1 MIKFPYC
8 KINIGLEIL
17 RKRDDG
23 YHDIRTVMYPVPWT
37 DILEIVPAAG
47 ATDTL
52 TVTGNAV
59 DCPPEQNLVM
69 KAVRA
74 LREVAEFPPYDIYL
88 HKIIPDGAG
97 LGGGSSD
104 AAIAVVMLNDMPALG
119 LSDEDMAMIL
129 SRVGSDCPF
138 FIYDM
143 PMLCEGRGEIMTPVE
158 LDLRGWHLVIAK
170 PENAHVSTA
179 RAYAGVTPC
188 VPQASLAEAVNAP
201 VEEWRTTVKNA
212 FEPSVFAAAPVIAL
226 VKSRMQQLGAAY
238 TSMSGS
244 GAAVYGLFREPVPEE
259 IVRAAFAGC
268 ATFCCRL

>member
-74 LREVAEFPPYDIYL
+74 LREVAEFPPYEIYL

-104 AAIAVVMLNDMPALG
+104 AAIAVVMLNDMNALG
-119 LSDEDMAMIL
+119 LSDEDPRCAQRRQ
-129 SRVGSDCPF
+129 SR
-138 FIYDM
+138 
-143 PMLCEGRGEIMTPVE
+143 LT
-158 LDLRGWHLVIAK
+158 
-170 PENAHVSTA
+170 PENAA
-179 RAYAGVTPC
+179 MLKRFEAFLLYE
-188 VPQASLAEAVNAP
+188 QAHG
-201 VEEWRTTVKNA
+201 KH
-212 FEPSVFAAAPVIAL
+212 
-226 VKSRMQQLGAAY
+226 
-238 TSMSGS
+238 
-244 GAAVYGLFREPVPEE
+244 
-259 IVRAAFAGC
+259 
-268 ATFCCRL
+268 

>member
-52 TVTGNAV
+52 IVTGNAV

-88 HKIIPDGAG
+88 HKIIPDGKF
-97 LGGGSSD
+97 
-104 AAIAVVMLNDMPALG
+104 ML
-119 LSDEDMAMIL
+119 
-129 SRVGSDCPF
+129 
-138 FIYDM
+138 
-143 PMLCEGRGEIMTPVE
+143 
-158 LDLRGWHLVIAK
+158 
-170 PENAHVSTA
+170 
-179 RAYAGVTPC
+179 
-188 VPQASLAEAVNAP
+188 
-201 VEEWRTTVKNA
+201 
-212 FEPSVFAAAPVIAL
+212 AAPDQIQHL
-226 VKSRMQQLGAAY
+226 RIRLGIFFFN
-238 TSMSGS
+238 
-244 GAAVYGLFREPVPEE
+244 L
-259 IVRAAFAGC
+259 
-268 ATFCCRL
+268 